1 MGLVEVATG
10 KILSSFSVFL
20 FLTILLMVV
29 SRRISTSI
37 LLFSVQSAIIA
48 AEAFATAFRERLVA
62 AYVVGALIVVIKVV
76 GIPRAFFGLV
86 RPSENVE

>member
-1 MGLVEVATG
+1 MGLVEIATG

-29 SRRISTSI
+29 ARRISTSV

-48 AEAFATAFRERLVA
+48 AEVFATAFRERLAA
-62 AYVVGALIVVIKVV
+62 AYVVGALIVIIKVIA
-76 GIPRAFFGLV
+76 IPSRIFRFGQTI
-86 RPSENVE
+86 